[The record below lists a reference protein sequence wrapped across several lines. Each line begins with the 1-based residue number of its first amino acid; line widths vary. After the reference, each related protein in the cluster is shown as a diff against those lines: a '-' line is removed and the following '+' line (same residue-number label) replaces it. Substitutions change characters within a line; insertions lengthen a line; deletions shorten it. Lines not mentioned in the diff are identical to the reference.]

1 MSVIKITEP
10 YDARTVEDSGTELK
24 ATRVF
29 DVEFNNQGD
38 PVARPIL
45 ALKARTTLLSVPQI
59 GDKHPA
65 ANYLYCVRR
74 NVSVV
79 SQFVYKV
86 SCSYSSISV
95 QTGQNE
101 DPLRQKPEISW
112 TFNTLDERVDR
123 AIARIEPAPLPEP
136 NINIAITNSAGQSF
150 DPPITK
156 MVSDLVLHYVRN
168 ERSFSMNDAF
178 KYINKVNSSTFLGA
192 PPGTV
197 MCMVYTGD
205 KVYDEKYGDYYH
217 MTYEFNFRIEK
228 VAGKRYGWIRRI
240 LDEGLYKETG
250 TNEDGTQKLE
260 LIKDDDNVGVVV
272 PLKMDGNGS
281 RLKKVADDVFLAYQ
295 LYEKVS
301 FAPLNIRV

>member
-1 MSVIKITEP
+1 MSVTKITEP
-10 YDARTVEDSGTELK
+10 YNERTVEDSGTELK

-95 QTGQNE
+95 QTGQSEN
-101 DPLRQKPEISW
+101 PLSQKPETRW
-112 TFNTLDERVDR
+112 TFNTADEPVDR
-123 AIARIEPAPLPEP
+123 T
-136 NINIAITNSAGQSF
+136 INDAAITNSAGQSF

-156 MVSDLVLHYVRN
+156 PVHDLVLQYSRN
-168 ERSFSMNDAF
+168 EQSFSPMKAL
-178 KYINKVNSSTFLGA
+178 KYKGKVNSATFLNA

-197 MCMVYTGD
+197 MCTVFDGD
-205 KVYDEKYGDYYH
+205 KVYDEKYGEYYRV
-217 MTYEFNFRIEK
+217 TYEFQFRLDE
-228 VAGKRYGWIRRI
+228 VEGKRYGWKRRI
-240 LDEGLYKETG
+240 LDKGLYKKLDEN
-250 TNEDGTQKLE
+250 NEDGTPKLE
-260 LIKDDDNVGVVV
+260 IIKDADSGGMIVEVNLDGEGGV
-272 PLKMDGNGS
+272 LKDG
-281 RLKKVADDVFLAYQ
+281 LKSVFLEFD
-295 LYEKVS
+295 LFEKVS
-301 FAPLNIRV
+301 FSPLNIRV